1 MRIWFFF
8 LASTLVC
15 FGQSAP
21 PPGSEAEK
29 YHLMLLKRPQ
39 PGLVYDRFYSAWME
53 TGTADSLAAFLSART
68 TTAADL
74 LLLAIFHDQRGN
86 EAEALKAYTSA
97 LERDGSNAR
106 AWLQRAKL
114 EARMMNFETA
124 LKSLASADKT
134 SSETAMAREIG
145 QLRGR
150 WLLRTGKPDAAL
162 QAWRDLLKASA
173 DDEDLVEE
181 VVDLQLDEGLFSEAE
196 AQMQA
201 LISKTKDA
209 YAKVV
214 RQLRLAEIQLR
225 ATKKEAALAMMTETL
240 ANTGQGTW
248 IEGEVLAQIEATFR
262 RDENLSGLVKE
273 LEKLQAAHPQRT
285 ALERQR
291 ARLLAELG
299 EKDKALAAYAA
310 LLQKTPGQRDLR
322 ESYLDLLA
330 RFEQFKEA
338 IAQTRVLLEQSPEDR
353 ELLIRLATL
362 QERAK
367 DMPASKATLEKF
379 LAAKDAAEFD
389 HLRVARLY
397 ESWDRVDEATQAYER
412 MVAAFPDSSAAR
424 EAQAHYLHRSGKRDA
439 ALAIW
444 HALAKNGDLP
454 QVMAV
459 GQALMARIESQA
471 ALEVLQQRHAEFASD
486 DRFLALLINAA
497 LSAKKPVDAI
507 PWALARARATTD
519 VAFMDDALR
528 QVILCLNADE
538 VKYADTLAALQK
550 GTPTVQERML
560 LSALLEEKQD
570 RMGAEKTLR
579 EIPPEHALAAQTRLL
594 KLMES
599 RQDWLGAS
607 AEAEKLIAMPQGR
620 TSTNL
625 QRLVDL
631 AERAGKPDQALKW
644 VADWKTLSP
653 GSSSPWLREA
663 KLLQLDGKGRE
674 ALKVLQAAARKF
686 ADDEAV
692 ADSLASAYTELG
704 QMSDAEK
711 IYLSL
716 FEKEDKPEDKMR
728 WVGTLAR
735 LANDRGQLK
744 ALIEKFIDRQ
754 RTNRADAA
762 PWLALA
768 EIYRVAGN
776 TTEQERSLREAMR
789 LRPEDA
795 NLAMQI
801 ARAELDMG
809 QWKRAIED
817 LQRVASRAKGGR
829 VQQMI
834 ASIQIEYGDAN
845 AGYRMLYEL
854 AGGAQMDA
862 DDAITLAKSM
872 SAQQEWSRMV
882 SFLEPLLRR
891 YPDDYRL
898 AYLQAVALEESGKSD
913 PSASLFIRLM
923 AQSQEL
929 PSIVASTKTKAVNQ
943 FDTDWVE
950 KNMPK
955 GYVGLARLTGSGTY
969 YQAYNYRSQSY
980 RMAGQNSKAVIT
992 PADLGHLKAASLVH
1006 LVSLMKGE
1014 PAQKQKAWM
1023 TDAMSAGVPGAGYLD
1038 ALDVDQYFNLRES
1051 PDAQEKHPDDD
1062 VLLAWI
1068 IENAENLNFETAAK
1082 SFERFKGRFQMLAF
1096 RAAVVAVRADADRG
1110 PPLLTEALDLWD
1122 KAPSEEKKKYG
1133 VVDYSLRSMLGGNQS
1148 MREEEESS
1156 GVLPAPLR
1164 RRILTLILSKLDDTY
1179 EGAQQQK
1186 VYHTFLPFDANACRT
1201 QEAWKEFAALLERE
1215 VRIWTEHEPT
1225 RQEWIK
1231 YAAQFQRRT
1240 RNPVVETIS
1249 RLPFPSGTQVPP
1261 QMVFYFGR
1269 KDMYNARDDDKLEP
1283 EPEEYAGLKPFIAG
1297 MKSPVLRALLFYK
1310 AGDRSLAEKEITQ
1323 LLAAPAPSV
1332 DDILLA
1338 ASWFG
1343 IEEKYDRVAALLLQ
1357 AASMN
1362 VPLGV
1367 RPAFD
1372 TALAHVALKLKPQPG
1387 SPLLEPAQMAL
1398 RRMRSAR
1405 VSVEQKEE
1413 LIAAMKSLGMQ
1424 DEAEQWARIAMA
1436 PAPAVSPRTQSY
1448 VSTSSI
1454 DTNKLKTLLAGGE
1467 DEAILKEAVVQL
1479 RRALAYAS
1487 NGNGSYASSR
1497 AKEIMRL
1504 VTRPG
1509 MGAKIRA
1516 VFDPG
1521 ETASVAKL
1529 FEQAQF
1535 LMLIEQKLE
1544 AVKVLEKIL
1553 TVNPQHFEA
1562 RLHLCAIIA
1571 TTNSERA
1578 VKMMSEVPLSAF
1590 QQSGT
1595 GNLVT
1600 DMLNRNDSVGF
1611 EARMNIIT
1619 VLTRVLDSL
1628 PSGSGVKGLEWM
1640 IDLPGITAN
1649 STYRAPRLRH
1659 LYSRPGYSMEDE
1671 DDDDGCL
1678 PASSPE
1684 ALKRREVHDRLC
1696 LALMKHPALAEE
1708 GFRRFAC
1715 LVISEGNKMEE
1726 LASTAHRLLEEAT
1739 TAQGTKRSAG
1749 LNRRYNF
1756 YQEVTGLWAPTPAE
1770 FLVWKAWKENHP
1782 ERVAQEIMPL
1792 ASAALDATRLG
1803 VLRAQWNVWSC
1814 KPEDFIQK
1822 SRAFLTTISSRGSF
1836 GYGNDPHLV
1845 WLTDR
1850 WEERNLAGTPLD
1862 ELIAGGMKQVRNF
1875 GEGYAVSHYLSAR
1888 HRLRPDAAVEPF
1900 LIQIIAGALGANQS
1914 TWAKTIGT
1922 TIDARYGRGGSF
1934 NNPSAYTMLQIIDNM
1949 IRKPVT
1955 FGPGLQMAV
1964 LVGANENS
1972 NWLRN
1977 VGYNI
1982 ERVTKSPQHVISSL
1996 EALGFLGG
2004 PEQIILTNDSNC
2016 VQVVFLKKVREH
2028 RDTMG
2033 EVRTKLAEREQR
2045 TFGAEFCEAFLQ
2057 DAPAG
2062 PLTALLKRRA
2072 ADVAK
2077 IPVKS
2082 GPAFISLLKSQITA
2096 LGQPASADPALVT
2109 ALDPLLGAE
2118 RQKAMAEIDKWIA
2131 AARTEDVHS
2140 DPGTYAEK
2148 VKDMLKTL
2156 IPGDLDKAQKL
2167 FLHACEIMEVKIRA
2181 GGWNGYS
2188 GANAWTSR
2196 SNILDELKKEWPKPE
2211 TMAFVMRLCH
2221 EDTTGNLSSDGWAA
2235 NSGYGQVLVEI
2246 WRNNGGAA
2254 TMGRG
2259 IDAML
2264 ARTAEVLQD
2273 TPHTLMPLAFFDFYQ
2288 RLPQSLRVPA
2298 MKYAAKLPASHPQ
2311 LALGRELDFAGR
2323 FFLSTDPQ
2331 SRQNAGFQKAI
2342 EELGGM
2348 QLAWEHHRTLL
2359 RADKASPRVRQ
2370 ALVHFLSY
2378 WSHDDIDPECTRLGA
2393 AAALVSM
2400 KQKDCIHG
2408 YQYGWILRAF
2418 NLLPVDE
2425 AWLAEAQQHW
2435 DAWMARSINGGMSKY
2450 EPCDWVINSMLR
2462 MTARSG
2468 KDDWMREMLRRF
2480 HHTFSNEQSAIVSL
2494 MLGGQ
2499 PKLAAEHF
2507 KSEWRGFLMDPQKEL
2522 LWSKEIVSNLPAFKE
2537 ACGDPGLALL
2547 GEIYLS
2553 YIKDPSKAEQ
2563 SSIPGFK
2570 GRDDRF
2576 IDIAKRLKDT
2586 KFTDEEMRK
2595 DCVEVLCNVYGA
2607 ADAIRDVVDEVAA
2620 KTNIE
2625 AIAALD
2631 HTWEHWRQLKPVQF
2645 AYGWKAAHGDL
2656 QPALAAYDRALSV
2669 RSSSSYLQRSV
2680 LKESG
2685 WGPTWVA
2692 SWHWGRESEAGRV
2705 PEIRALLP
2713 FHDHVISKTP
2723 PEMRDDHVSDCVSQK
2738 WFIHLA
2744 LNEPEVFASWRK
2756 GLKEEDRRDF
2766 KKRVIEDWDIWSF
2779 VRQYSGTQKKMR
2791 LTPEERAGLV
2801 AAVARDEWCA
2811 AKYPAAGPGIPNLIA
2826 DIVQKSTVFKPD
2838 ELVPV
2843 AAQIA
2848 TALPRMGRTAGEA
2861 GDLLAANGKN
2871 EAAVPLFA
2879 LAFEHARKGNE
2890 KDYNL
2895 AAGYAVKQAEI
2906 LERTGKK
2913 LEALQVLKS
2922 LEEKRLGGGVK
2933 KTVETAITRLSK

>member
-53 TGTADSLAAFLSART
+53 TGTAESLAAFLAGRAS
-68 TTAADL
+68 TAADL

-86 EAEALKAYTSA
+86 EAEALKAYTAA
-97 LERDGSNAR
+97 LERDGSNTR

-124 LKSLASADKT
+124 LKSLASADKGAADG
-134 SSETAMAREIG
+134 EMGREIG

-150 WLLRTGKPDAAL
+150 WLLRTGKPEAAL

-181 VVDLQLDEGLFSEAE
+181 VVELQLDEGLFVEAE
-196 AQMQA
+196 AQMLA

-225 ATKKEAALAMMTETL
+225 ASKKEAALAMMTGTL

-248 IEGEVLAQIEATFR
+248 IESEVLAQVEAVFR

-299 EKDKALAAYAA
+299 EKDKSLAAYAS

-330 RFEQFKEA
+330 RFEKYKDA
-338 IAQTRVLLEQSPEDR
+338 IDQTHVLLEQSPDDR

-362 QERAK
+362 QESAK
-367 DMPASKATLEKF
+367 DKPASKATLEKF
-379 LAAKDAAEFD
+379 LAAKGAAEFD

-397 ESWDRVDEATQAYER
+397 ESWDRAEDATQAYER
-412 MVAAFPDSSAAR
+412 MVAAFPDSAAAK
-424 EAQAHYLHRSGKRDA
+424 EAQAHYLHRSGRRDA

-444 HALAKNGDLP
+444 RALAKNGDLP

-459 GQALMARIESQA
+459 GQALMTRLESQA
-471 ALEVLQQRHAEFASD
+471 ALEVLQQRQAEFAGD
-486 DRFLALLINAA
+486 DRFLGLLINAA
-497 LSAKKPVDAI
+497 LSVKKPVEAI
-507 PWALARARATTD
+507 PWALARVRATTD
-519 VAFMDDALR
+519 VNFLDDALR

-538 VKYADTLAALQK
+538 ARFAETLSALQK
-550 GTPTVQERML
+550 ASPTVQERVL
-560 LSALLEEKQD
+560 LAALLEEKQD

-579 EIPPEHALAAQTRLL
+579 EIPAEHAFAAQTRLL

-599 RQDWLGAS
+599 RQDWLRAS

-631 AERAGKPDQALKW
+631 AERSGKPDQALKW

-663 KLLQLDGKGRE
+663 NLLQLDGKRRE
-674 ALKVLQAAARKF
+674 ALKVLQSAARKF
-686 ADDEAV
+686 EDDEAV
-692 ADSLASAYTELG
+692 ADALAAAYTELG

-716 FEKEDKPEDKMR
+716 FEKKDKPEDKMR

-744 ALIEKFIDRQ
+744 ALTEKFVERQ
-754 RTNRADAA
+754 HTNRADAA

-768 EIYRVAGN
+768 EIYRVAGH
-776 TTEQERSLREAMR
+776 TSDQERALREALR
-789 LRPEDA
+789 LRPEDV

-801 ARAELDMG
+801 ARTELEMG

-817 LQRVASRAKGGR
+817 LQRVATRAKGGR

-854 AGGAQMDA
+854 AGGAQMDV

-872 SAQQEWSRMV
+872 SAQQDWPRV
-882 SFLEPLLRR
+882 VNFLEPLLRR
-891 YPDDYRL
+891 FPEDYRL
-898 AYLQAVALEESGKSD
+898 GYIQAVAVEESGKGD
-913 PSASLFIRLM
+913 AAASLFLRLM
-923 AQSQEL
+923 SQTQEL
-929 PSIVASTKTKAVNQ
+929 PSVLSAGKTNAVNQ
-943 FDTDWVE
+943 LQPERTE
-950 KNMPK
+950 KNIPK
-955 GYVGLARLTGSGTY
+955 GYEELSRLTGSGSF
-969 YQAYNYRSQSY
+969 YQAYNYRSNSF
-980 RMAGQNSKAVIT
+980 RVSGQNVKAVVA
-992 PADLGHLKAASLVH
+992 PANLGQLRAMTLAH
-1006 LVSLMKGE
+1006 LVSVMKGE
-1014 PAQKQKAWM
+1014 AAQKQKAWIVE
-1023 TDAMSAGVPGAGYLD
+1023 AERAGVPGARYLD
-1038 ALDVDQYFNLRES
+1038 ALEIDQYFNLRES
-1051 PDAQEKHPDDD
+1051 ADALEKHPDDD
-1062 VLLAWI
+1062 GLLAWI
-1068 IENAENLNFETAAK
+1068 VGNSENVPFETAAK
-1082 SFERFKGRFQMLAF
+1082 AFARFKSTHMPLCFQ
-1096 RAAVVAVRADADRG
+1096 AALKAVRADAGRG
-1110 PPLLTEALDLWD
+1110 APLLTEAMDLFD
-1122 KAPSEEKKKYG
+1122 KTPADEQKKFG
-1133 VVDYSLRSMLGGNQS
+1133 VVDYYLRSMIGGGQS
-1148 MREEEESS
+1148 MREEEAAGE
-1156 GVLPAPLR
+1156 LPASLR
-1164 RRILTLILSKLDDTY
+1164 SRILTLVLKNLDHTY
-1179 EGAQQQK
+1179 EGPQQQK
-1186 VYHTFLPFDANACRT
+1186 LYQSGLPFEANACRT

-1215 VRIWTEHEPT
+1215 VRYWAEHEPT
-1225 RQEWIK
+1225 RQQWAK
-1231 YAAQFQRRT
+1231 YTAQFRQRSRG
-1240 RNPVVETIS
+1240 PASDLIS
-1249 RLPFPSGTQVPP
+1249 RLPFPAGTQLPSTLVL
-1261 QMVFYFGR
+1261 YFGR
-1269 KDMYNARDDDKLEP
+1269 KDIYNPREDDKLEP

-1297 MKSPVLRALLFYK
+1297 FKTPALRAVLYYK
-1310 AGDRSLAEKEITQ
+1310 AGDVAQVEKEITQ
-1323 LLAAPAPSV
+1323 ILAASDPSV
-1332 DDILLA
+1332 DDLLLA
-1338 ASWFG
+1338 ASWYSV
-1343 IEEKYDRVAALLLQ
+1343 EEKYDRVAALLMR
-1357 AASMN
+1357 ASPMN
-1362 VPLGV
+1362 VPLSV

-1372 TALAHVALKLKPQPG
+1372 TAVVHAALKLKPQPG

-1398 RRMRSAR
+1398 RRLRSTL
-1405 VSVEQKEE
+1405 VSVPQKEE
-1413 LIAAMKSLGMQ
+1413 LVTAMKSLSMQ
-1424 DEAEQWARIAMA
+1424 DEAEQWSRIAMVA
-1436 PAPAVSPRTQSY
+1436 PLQSTTRSQPY

-1454 DTNKLKTLLAGGE
+1454 DTNKLKTLLAGGD

-1479 RRALAYAS
+1479 RRALAYSA

-1497 AKEIMRL
+1497 AKEIIRL
-1504 VTRPG
+1504 VSRPG
-1509 MGAKIRA
+1509 MSAKIRA

-1521 ETASVAKL
+1521 ESASVSKL
-1529 FEQAQF
+1529 YEQAQF
-1535 LMLIEQKLE
+1535 LMLIEQKLD
-1544 AVKVLEKIL
+1544 AIKVLEKIMEA
-1553 TVNPQHFEA
+1553 NPKHFES
-1562 RLHLCAIIA
+1562 RLHLCALVA
-1571 TTNSERA
+1571 STDSARA
-1578 VKMMSEVPLSAF
+1578 VKLLLEVPLAAY
-1590 QQSGT
+1590 QQSAV
-1595 GNLVT
+1595 GNQIA
-1600 DMLNRNDSVGF
+1600 DMLRRDDSVSFDG
-1611 EARMNIIT
+1611 RMNIIAA
-1619 VLTRVLDSL
+1619 LTGMLDSL
-1628 PSGSGVKGLEWM
+1628 PPGPGIKGLEWM
-1640 IDLPGITAN
+1640 IDLPAIMAN
-1649 STYRAPRLRH
+1649 QTYRAPRLVH
-1659 LYSRPGYSMEDE
+1659 LYSRPGASHEDDE
-1671 DDDDGCL
+1671 DRFL

-1684 ALKRREVHDRLC
+1684 AMKRREVHDALC
-1696 LALMKHPALAEE
+1696 RALMKHPALAEE

-1715 LVISEGNKMEE
+1715 LAIHDGNKIED
-1726 LASTAHRLLEEAT
+1726 LAASARRLLEEA
-1739 TAQGTKRSAG
+1739 RSSSSG
-1749 LNRRYNF
+1749 RRSGSLSRRYNF
-1756 YQEVTGLWAPTPAE
+1756 YQEVTGLWAPSPAE
-1770 FLVWKAWKENHP
+1770 FLFWKAWKDNQP
-1782 ERVAQEIMPL
+1782 ERVEQEIMPL
-1792 ASAALDATRLG
+1792 ASGALDSAQTSL
-1803 VLRAQWNVWSC
+1803 LRAQWNVWSC
-1814 KPEDFIQK
+1814 KPEEFVQK
-1822 SRAFLTTISSRGSF
+1822 AKTFFTTVSGRGSS
-1836 GYGNDPHLV
+1836 GYGNDPYLV
-1845 WLTDR
+1845 WLVDR
-1850 WEERNLAGTPLD
+1850 WEERGIAGTPLD
-1862 ELIAGGMKQVRNF
+1862 ELMAGSLKQSRNF
-1875 GEGYAVSHYLSAR
+1875 GEGYATSHYLAAR
-1888 HRLRPDAAVEPF
+1888 RRLRPDAAVGPF
-1900 LIQIIAGALGANQS
+1900 LLQVITGALGSNQS
-1914 TWAKTIGT
+1914 SWAKNMSS
-1922 TIDARYGRGGSF
+1922 TIDARYGRGGSLS
-1934 NNPSAYTMLQIIDNM
+1934 NPSAYTLLQIIDSL
-1949 IRKPVT
+1949 IRKPAT
-1955 FGPGLQMAV
+1955 FGAGLQMAS
-1964 LVGANENS
+1964 LVGAVENP
-1972 NWLRN
+1972 NWTRN
-1977 VGYNI
+1977 VGYNMTA
-1982 ERVTKSPQHVISSL
+1982 VVKSPEHTLSGL
-1996 EALGFLGG
+1996 EALGWLGA
-2004 PEQIILTNDSNC
+2004 PEEVILPNDPSC
-2016 VQVVFLKKVREH
+2016 LQVLFLKKVREN
-2028 RDTMG
+2028 RDSMAG
-2033 EVRTKLAEREQR
+2033 LRVKLAAMKQR
-2045 TFGAEFCEAFLQ
+2045 TFGVELCEAFVQ
-2057 DAPAG
+2057 DAPGG
-2062 PLTALLKRRA
+2062 PLTALVKRRA

-2082 GPAFISLLKSQITA
+2082 GPAFISLLKTQIPA
-2096 LGQPASADPALVT
+2096 LGQPATADPALVK

-2118 RQKAMAEIDKWIA
+2118 RQKAGEEVDKWIA
-2131 AARTEDVHS
+2131 ATRTEDVHS
-2140 DPGTYAEK
+2140 DPSSYAEK
-2148 VKDMLKTL
+2148 VKDILKSL
-2156 IPGDLDKAQKL
+2156 IPGDMDKAQKL
-2167 FLHACEIMEVKIRA
+2167 FLHACELMEVKIRS

-2211 TMAFVMRLCH
+2211 TMAFAMRLCH
-2221 EDTTGNLSSDGWAA
+2221 EDTTGSLSSDGWAA

-2254 TMGRG
+2254 AMGRG

-2264 ARTAEVLQD
+2264 ARTAEVMQD

-2298 MKYAAKLPASHPQ
+2298 MKYAAKMPASHPQ
-2311 LALGRELDFAGR
+2311 FALGRELDFAGR
-2323 FFLSTDPQ
+2323 FFLSTDSQ
-2331 SRQNAGFQKAI
+2331 SRQNVAAQKAV
-2342 EELGGM
+2342 EELGGI
-2348 QLAWEHHRTLL
+2348 QPAWEHHRTLL
-2359 RADKASPRVRQ
+2359 RADKANPRVRQ

-2378 WSHDDIDPECTRLGA
+2378 WSHDEIDPECARLGA

-2418 NLLPVDE
+2418 NLLPVDD
-2425 AWLAEAQQHW
+2425 AWLADAQQHW
-2435 DAWMARSINGGMSKY
+2435 DAWQSRVVNGGTSRY

-2480 HHTFSNEQSAIVSL
+2480 HHTFSNEQSGIVSL

-2522 LWSKEIVSNLPAFKE
+2522 LWSKEIVDNLPAFKE

-2547 GEIYLS
+2547 GELYLS
-2553 YIKDPSKAEQ
+2553 YIKDPSKTEQ
-2563 SSIPGFK
+2563 ASIPRFK

-2586 KFTDEEMRK
+2586 KFSDEEMRK
-2595 DCVEVLCNVYGA
+2595 DCVEILCNVYGA

-2625 AIAALD
+2625 AIGAMD
-2631 HTWEHWRQLKPVQF
+2631 QTWEHWRQLKPLQF
-2645 AYGWKAAHGDL
+2645 SCGWKAAHGDL
-2656 QPALAAYDRALSV
+2656 KPALAAYDRALAV
-2669 RSSSSYLQRSV
+2669 HSSQSYLQRSV

-2692 SWHWGRESEAGRV
+2692 NWHWVRESEAGRV
-2705 PEIRALLP
+2705 PDIRGLLP
-2713 FHDHVISKTP
+2713 FHDYVISKTP
-2723 PEMRDDHVSDCVSQK
+2723 ADMRDDHVSDCVSQK

-2756 GLKEEDRRDF
+2756 GLKEEDRRDL
-2766 KKRVIEDWDIWSF
+2766 KKRVIDDWDIWTF

-2801 AAVARDEWCA
+2801 AAVAKDEWCV
-2811 AKYPAAGPGIPNLIA
+2811 AKYPAAGPGIPNLVA
-2826 DIVQKSTVFKPD
+2826 DVVQKSTIFKPD
-2838 ELVPV
+2838 ELALV
-2843 AAQIA
+2843 APQIA

-2861 GDLLAANGKN
+2861 GDLLSANGKN
-2871 EAAVPLFA
+2871 DAAVPLFA
-2879 LAFEHARKGNE
+2879 LAFEQARKENE

-2913 LEALQVLKS
+2913 PEALQVLKS